1 MKELCERLLSRSLR
15 LADGIDMARLSAAE
29 QRLGLSLPSALR
41 ELYTCAG
48 SVTCLMESFQRFSA
62 PEQLAIEDGK
72 LVFLEE
78 NQGVCFWGV
87 GIIGDR
93 HMVLQC
99 ASDGSQWYS
108 EDMALDA
115 FLRIILYYQC
125 AQGGYDHAAA
135 VGIEQSEL
143 LKFLAAPWEKVVEHN
158 GLHIYWQPDVL
169 IWWLEESNGV
179 VDCAF
184 LSARTRES
192 YERHEEEYALAE
204 L

>member
-1 MKELCERLLSRSLR
+1 M
-15 LADGIDMARLSAAE
+15 
-29 QRLGLSLPSALR
+29 
-41 ELYTCAG
+41 
-48 SVTCLMESFQRFSA
+48 
-62 PEQLAIEDGK
+62 
-72 LVFLEE
+72 
-78 NQGVCFWGV
+78 
-87 GIIGDR
+87 
-93 HMVLQC
+93 
-99 ASDGSQWYS
+99 
-108 EDMALDA
+108 
-115 FLRIILYYQC
+115 
-125 AQGGYDHAAA
+125 
-135 VGIEQSEL
+135 EQSEL